1 MQQMETGGKRQNQA
15 AGQWEVM
22 AVLHLDCSRLVDR
35 RMYAVDGLRVDAR
48 RLAVVA
54 RWAGLRHPLQIW

>member
-1 MQQMETGGKRQNQA
+1 MSQRETGGKRQNQA

-22 AVLHLDCSRLVDR
+22 AVLHLGCSRLVD
-35 RMYAVDGLRVDAR
+35 RMYAVDGLRFDAR

-54 RWAGLRHPLQIW
+54 RWAGLQHPLQI